1 MLSILPGNA
10 GQAGL
15 YVPVSLFFIIMERK
29 MTKKLVVAVL
39 LSAAVG
45 LACYAGGGSDKS
57 GGTQAQ
63 TGNAAA
69 APAASSGTAL
79 DADTSYA
86 FGMILAESLNL
97 KILDLNFDYEAL
109 SQGIKDTIEW
119 NTPRIS
125 MEEAFPMAQNTAM
138 GALERIETENKVK
151 EEQFLAENG
160 KKAGIV
166 TTASGLQYRIDK
178 AGNGTKAGD
187 TDTVSVHYEGSF
199 LNGKVFDSSY
209 TRNEPMEVPL
219 GEAQLIQGYLEGLRL
234 MDVGSVY
241 TFYIPA
247 DLAYGPDG
255 ARGAMPPNATLI
267 FKIEFL
273 SIANNG

>member
-1 MLSILPGNA
+1 
-10 GQAGL
+10 
-15 YVPVSLFFIIMERK
+15 
-29 MTKKLVVAVL
+29 MTKKLVVAML
-39 LSAAVG
+39 LASVVG
-45 LACYAGGGSDKS
+45 LACYAGGNAEKS
-57 GGTQAQ
+57 GESQSPS
-63 TGNAAA
+63 GNT
-69 APAASSGTAL
+69 PISAASAETV
-79 DADTSYA
+79 DYDTSYA

-97 KILDLNFDYEAL
+97 KILGLDFDYAAL

-119 NTPRIS
+119 NKTKIP
-125 MEEAFPMAQNTAM
+125 MEDAFPLAQNTAM
-138 GALERIETENKVK
+138 GALEKLETENKVK

-166 TTASGLQYRIDK
+166 TTDSGLQYKVDK
-178 AGNGTKAGD
+178 TGNGTRAGD

-209 TRNEPMEVPL
+209 DRNEPMEVPL
-219 GEAQLIQGYLEGLRL
+219 AEAQLIEGYLEGLRL

-247 DLAYGPDG
+247 DLAYGADG

-267 FKIEFL
+267 FKIEL
-273 SIANNG
+273 VSIVNNG